1 MLSPRSSKP
10 ASNGTKP
17 SNNIVPPLRPRDGGE
32 GSREACPQHVAIIM
46 DGNRRWAE
54 ERGLPRQ
61 AGYRAGTENIRRL
74 IQAFAERNVRYL
86 TLFAFSTENWKRPKS
101 EINPL
106 FRLIGRVIDRELKAL
121 HENGV
126 RLVHIGDLTPLA
138 TDLQRRIR
146 SAIELTKHNQR
157 MTVCVAFNYG
167 GRAEIVEAV
176 RKLVADGVAPEAVTE
191 EKLESYLGTQGLPD
205 PDLVIRTSGEM
216 RLSNFLIWQTAYSEF
231 YSTPVYWPDFDET
244 EIERAMAA
252 YASRGRRF
260 GGFEGVARNGAS
272 SNGTTVHNGAYAG
285 A

>member
-1 MLSPRSSKP
+1 MLSRRRSNA
-10 ASNGTKP
+10 ASNGNKSSPDKQP
-17 SNNIVPPLRPRDGGE
+17 SQPDAGL
-32 GSREACPQHVAIIM
+32 PQHVAVIM

-54 ERGLPRQ
+54 ARGLPRQ

-74 IQAFAERNVRYL
+74 IQAFAERGVRYL

-106 FRLIGRVIDRELKAL
+106 FRLIGRVIDRELNAL

-126 RLVHIGDLTPLA
+126 RLVHIGDLSPLA
-138 TDLQRRIR
+138 ADLQRRIR
-146 SAIELTKHNQR
+146 NAIELTKNNDR

-176 RKLVADGVAPEAVTE
+176 RQLVAEGVAPEGVTE
-191 EKLESYLGTQGLPD
+191 AAIESRLGTHGLPD

-216 RLSNFLIWQTAYSEF
+216 RLSNFLIWQTAYSE
-231 YSTPVYWPDFDET
+231 YYTTPAYWPDFDEA
-244 EIERAMAA
+244 EIERALAA

-260 GGFEGVARNGAS
+260 GGHEDIATPAVVTNGVLGRNGAHA
-272 SNGTTVHNGAYAG
+272 GVTGA
-285 A
+285 

>member
-1 MLSPRSSKP
+1 MLSRRNKTT
-10 ASNGTKP
+10 SNGTKL
-17 SNNIVPPLRPRDGGE
+17 STRDQSLEAHG
-32 GSREACPQHVAIIM
+32 ACPRHVAIIM

-106 FRLIGRVIDRELKAL
+106 FRLIGRVLDRELNAL
-121 HENGV
+121 NDNGV
-126 RLVHIGDLTPLA
+126 RLLHIGDLSPLA
-138 TDLQRRIR
+138 DDLQRRVR
-146 SAIELTKHNQR
+146 NAIELTKDNDR

-176 RKLVADGVAPEAVTE
+176 RQLVADGARPEDVTE
-191 EKLESYLGTQGLPD
+191 EGLEFYLGTHGMPD

-216 RLSNFLIWQTAYSEF
+216 RLSNFLIWQTAYSE
-231 YSTPVYWPDFDET
+231 YYTTPVYWPDFDES
-244 EIERAMAA
+244 EIERALEA

-260 GGFEGVARNGAS
+260 GGHEDVSRNGASHNGTAARNGARA
-272 SNGTTVHNGAYAG
+272 TV
-285 A
+285 

>member
-1 MLSPRSSKP
+1 LEQAASPR
-10 ASNGTKP
+10 
-17 SNNIVPPLRPRDGGE
+17 
-32 GSREACPQHVAIIM
+32 HVAIIM

-54 ERGLPRQ
+54 QRGLPRQ

-74 IQAFAERNVRYL
+74 IKAFGERGVRYL

-106 FRLIGRVIDRELKAL
+106 FRLIGRVIDRELNAL

-126 RLVHIGDLTPLA
+126 RLVHIGDLTPLSD
-138 TDLQRRIR
+138 DLQRRIR
-146 SAIELTKHNQR
+146 NAIELTKHNQR

-167 GRAEIVEAV
+167 GRAELVEAV
-176 RKLVADGVAPEAVTE
+176 RQLIAEGAAPEDVTE
-191 EKLESYLGTQGLPD
+191 TALESYLGTHGMPD

-231 YSTPVYWPDFDET
+231 YTTPVYWPDFDEA
-244 EIERAMAA
+244 EIDQALAE

-260 GGFEGVARNGAS
+260 GGYEDVS
-272 SNGTTVHNGAYAG
+272 HNGATGNGKAPGNGKTAHNGAHAG
-285 A
+285 T

>member
-1 MLSPRSSKP
+1 MLSRRSRST
-10 ASNGTKP
+10 SNGTHP
-17 SNNIVPPLRPRDGGE
+17 AARQAPDASTVCPR
-32 GSREACPQHVAIIM
+32 HVAIIM

-74 IQAFAERNVRYL
+74 IQAFAERGVRYL
-86 TLFAFSTENWKRPKS
+86 TLFAFSTENWRRPKS

-106 FRLIGRVIDRELKAL
+106 FRLIGRVIDRELNAL

-126 RLVHIGDLTPLA
+126 RLVHIGDLSPLA
-138 TDLQRRIR
+138 EDLQRRIR
-146 SAIELTKHNQR
+146 QALELTKNNDR

-176 RKLVADGVAPEAVTE
+176 KHLVAEGVSPGDVTE
-191 EKLESYLGTQGLPD
+191 DTLASRLGTRGMPD

-231 YSTPVYWPDFDET
+231 YTTPVYWPDFDEA
-244 EIERAMAA
+244 EIDRALEA

-260 GGFEGVARNGAS
+260 GGYEVVSHNGAS
-272 SNGTTVHNGAYAG
+272 SNGAQASNGARA
-285 A
+285 AV

>member
-1 MLSPRSSKP
+1 MLSRRSK
-10 ASNGTKP
+10 ATSNGTKA
-17 SNNIVPPLRPRDGGE
+17 SNA
-32 GSREACPQHVAIIM
+32 SQSSEAHGVCPQHVAIIM

-74 IQAFAERNVRYL
+74 IQAFAERDVRYL

-106 FRLIGRVIDRELKAL
+106 FRLIGRVIDRELNAL

-126 RLVHIGDLTPLA
+126 RLVHIGNLAPLSD
-138 TDLQRRIR
+138 DLQRRIR
-146 SAIELTKHNQR
+146 NAIEITKHNDR

-176 RKLVADGVAPEAVTE
+176 KQLVADGLAPDEVTE
-191 EKLESYLGTQGLPD
+191 DRLESYLGTHGMPD

-231 YSTPVYWPDFDET
+231 YTTPVYWPDFDEA
-244 EIERAMAA
+244 EIDHALAA
-252 YASRGRRF
+252 YGTRGRRF
-260 GGFEGVARNGAS
+260 GGYEDVSGNGAS
-272 SNGTTVHNGAYAG
+272 SNGAAAHNGARA
-285 A
+285 AL

>member
-1 MLSPRSSKP
+1 MLSRRTKTTSNATKP
-10 ASNGTKP
+10 ANGQTSP
-17 SNNIVPPLRPRDGGE
+17 E
-32 GSREACPQHVAIIM
+32 GHGACPQHVAIIM

-74 IQAFAERNVRYL
+74 VQAFAERGVPYL

-106 FRLIGRVIDRELKAL
+106 FRLVGRVLDRELNAL

-126 RLVHIGDLTPLA
+126 RLLHIGDLSPLA
-138 TDLQRRIR
+138 DDLQRRIR
-146 SAIELTKHNQR
+146 AALELTKDNDR

-176 RKLVADGVAPEAVTE
+176 KQLVADGTPPEEVTE
-191 EKLESYLGTQGLPD
+191 ERLEAYLGTYGMPE

-231 YSTPVYWPDFDET
+231 YTTPVYWPDFDEA
-244 EIERAMAA
+244 EIDRALAA

-260 GGFEGVARNGAS
+260 GGHEDASRNGAS
-272 SNGTTVHNGAYAG
+272 TNGTASHNGVRAHA
-285 A
+285 

>member
-1 MLSPRSSKP
+1 MLSRRPKTT
-10 ASNGTKP
+10 SNGTKAP
-17 SNNIVPPLRPRDGGE
+17 VYQQSSEAHGE
-32 GSREACPQHVAIIM
+32 AHGACPRHVAVIM

-126 RLVHIGDLTPLA
+126 RLIHIGDLAPLSE
-138 TDLQRRIR
+138 DLQRRIR
-146 SAIELTKHNQR
+146 AAVELTKHNDR

-167 GRAEIVEAV
+167 GRAEVVEAV
-176 RKLVADGVAPEAVTE
+176 RQLIADGVAPDEVTE
-191 EKLESYLGTQGLPD
+191 ERLESYLGTHGMPD

-231 YSTPVYWPDFDET
+231 YATPVYWPDFDEA
-244 EIERAMAA
+244 EIDRALAA

-260 GGFEGVARNGAS
+260 GGYEDVSHNGTS
-272 SNGTTVHNGAYAG
+272 SNGAAAHNGARA
-285 A
+285 AI